1 MTTATRKPKR
11 TVKRP
16 APCPAAVATR
26 AECDRLRVALRDEKA
41 KRRRAEKESDLLA
54 SDNARL
60 EARALDLLDWV
71 DTLTRQ
77 NERLQDAAYKQAMG
91 G

>member
-1 MTTATRKPKR
+1 MRTLTKPKR
-11 TVKRP
+11 KPVTR
-16 APCPAAVATR
+16 ACPAAVATR